1 MMRQGLA
8 AGALGDEFI
17 TEMCLPS
24 ARRRQL
30 LCLPSLM
37 LSSGFLGPS

>member
-1 MMRQGLA
+1 MMRQGLGT
-8 AGALGDEFI
+8 GAQGDEFI
-17 TEMCLPS
+17 TKMCLPS
-24 ARRRQL
+24 AQQWQQ